1 MTQMMHPHIMKDF
14 SEVVHYNCSALPV
27 YIQNDD
33 LSRYLNMSAPCHWHK
48 DIEIIYILDG
58 EMNYHINDK
67 IVPIKKN
74 ECVIINSLQL
84 HYGSSIYHHACRFI
98 CIRFHP
104 KILGTDPS
112 VYQTY
117 VTPLIENPRID
128 YLYYDSNS
136 QNHPE
141 VEALIDR
148 MTLAKA
154 EMCDACEL
162 DIISSLHLL
171 WRILYLQCR
180 PVLGQEAATDDTSLD
195 LQKKMVSY
203 IYEHYQEPLTLDE
216 IAASASISRSKC
228 CIVFKQYL
236 QQSPIDFLNRHRLE
250 MSGRL
255 LLNTQAS
262 ITEIALSCGFNH
274 LSYFSKMFLREYGC
288 TPTEYRKNTNK
299 EKGTEKSTDA

>member
-1 MTQMMHPHIMKDF
+1 MNVMKDA
-14 SEVVHYNCSALPV
+14 SEVVSYNCSNIPV
-27 YIQNDD
+27 YIQNGD
-33 LSRYLNMSAPCHWHK
+33 LSRYPHMRALCHWHT
-48 DIEIIYILDG
+48 DIEIIYVLDG
-58 EMNYHINDK
+58 EMNYHVNDK
-67 IVPIKKN
+67 IVPLKEN

-84 HYGSSIYHHACRFI
+84 HYGSSIYHHACHFI

-104 KILGTDPS
+104 KILGTDPF

-117 VTPLIENPRID
+117 VTPLIENSETD

-136 QNHPE
+136 PNHPE
-141 VEALIDR
+141 LEALIKR
-148 MTLAKA
+148 IALAKA
-154 EMCDACEL
+154 EMYDACEL
-162 DIISSLHLL
+162 DIISDLHLL

-180 PVLGQEAATDDTSLD
+180 PVPGQKAATADTSLD

-236 QQSPIDFLNRHRLE
+236 QQSPIDFLNKHRLE
-250 MSGRL
+250 MSVRL
-255 LLNTQAS
+255 LLNTQSS

-274 LSYFSKMFLREYGC
+274 LSYFSKIFLREYGC
-288 TPTEYRKNTNK
+288 TPTEYRKNANK
-299 EKGTEKSTDA
+299 EKETKKSTDD

>member
-1 MTQMMHPHIMKDF
+1 MNVMKDA
-14 SEVVHYNCSALPV
+14 SEVVSYNCSDIPV
-27 YIQNDD
+27 YIQNGD
-33 LSRYLNMSAPCHWHK
+33 LSRYPYMRALCHWHK

-67 IVPIKKN
+67 IVSLKKN

-104 KILGTDPS
+104 KILGTDPF

-117 VTPLIENPRID
+117 VTPLIENPEID

-162 DIISSLHLL
+162 NIISSLHLL

-180 PVLGQEAATDDTSLD
+180 PVLGQETATADTSLD

-255 LLNTQAS
+255 LLNTQAR

-274 LSYFSKMFLREYGC
+274 LSYFSKMFLQEYGC
-288 TPTEYRKNTNK
+288 TPTEYRKNANK
-299 EKGTEKSTDA
+299 EKETEKSTDA